1 MKTDDEKYELEYSN
15 SNCESSSNIT
25 SSNDCSKDTEKFDI
39 VLIAAPQ
46 TDDKSP
52 ISFKGFEDN
61 TSFSNFTFPGSYHR
75 TVATIVHGE
84 LNPQY
89 VGCDNLECT
98 TEAYFFVDPSHNI
111 NSIAKLVINYQL

>member
-52 ISFKGFEDN
+52 ISFKGFEDKAL
-61 TSFSNFTFPGSYHR
+61 SSNFTFPGRYHR

-111 NSIAKLVINYQL
+111 NSIAKLVISYKL